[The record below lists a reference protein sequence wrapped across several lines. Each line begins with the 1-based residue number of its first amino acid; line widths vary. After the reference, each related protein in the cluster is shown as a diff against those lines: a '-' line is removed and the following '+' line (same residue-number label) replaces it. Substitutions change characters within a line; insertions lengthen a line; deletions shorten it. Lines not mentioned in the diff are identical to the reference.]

1 VRRDAVAMPG
11 EPTGKTKTR
20 GGSNASADARGG
32 SAGEHPAAA
41 AGEWEL
47 PRAVDDERI
56 TDVSLRPETLD
67 DYVGQ
72 PAVRRNLD
80 IAIQAATGRGECLDH
95 LLLVGPPGLGKTSLA
110 HIVARAMGGRLHPTS
125 GPVIEKAGDLAAIL
139 TSLERGDVLFI
150 DEIHRLGKSIE
161 EILYPA
167 MEDYRI
173 DIVIGEGPSARSI
186 SLALQRFTLVA
197 ATTRSGML
205 SSPLRSRFGN
215 TYTLEFYSEDELA
228 EIVRRSAVRLGVAIE
243 PAASTLLAARARG
256 TPRVANRLL
265 RRLRDYAEVKA
276 AGRITRDV
284 AAAGLDML
292 GVDSAGFDS
301 MDRRFLV
308 ALVETFG
315 GGPVGIDTLAAAL
328 GEDGDTLEEV
338 HEPYLIRCGFVLKT
352 PRGRVATAR
361 AWSHLGKQPSREQSS
376 LFD

>member
-1 VRRDAVAMPG
+1 MPV
-11 EPTGKTKTR
+11 EPSLNRTPSATG
-20 GGSNASADARGG
+20 
-32 SAGEHPAAA
+32 PAAA
-41 AGEWEL
+41 
-47 PRAVDDERI
+47 
-56 TDVSLRPETLD
+56 TDGVVPEDNGADISLRPETLD

-72 PAVRRNLD
+72 AAVRRNLD
-80 IAIQAATGRGECLDH
+80 IAIRAAKARGESLDH
-95 LLLVGPPGLGKTSLA
+95 LLLVGPAGLGKTSLA
-110 HIVARAMGGRLHPTS
+110 HIVARTMGGRLHPTS

-150 DEIHRLGKSIE
+150 DEIHRLGKTIE

-215 TYTLEFYSEDELA
+215 TYTLEFYSDDELA
-228 EIVRRSAVRLGVAIE
+228 EIVRRSAARLALGIE
-243 PAASTLLAARARG
+243 PEATRLLAERARG

-265 RRLRDYAEVKA
+265 KRLRDYAEVKA
-276 AGRITRDV
+276 SGRVTREV

-292 GVDSAGFDS
+292 GVDAAGFDA
-301 MDRRFLV
+301 MDRRLLV
-308 ALVETFG
+308 ALVETFE
-315 GGPVGIDTLAAAL
+315 GGPVGLDTLAAAL
-328 GEDGDTLEEV
+328 GEDADTLEEV
-338 HEPYLIRCGFVLKT
+338 HEPYLIRCGYVQKT

-361 AWSHLGKQPSREQSS
+361 AWAHLGRQPSREQRS

>member
-1 VRRDAVAMPG
+1 MANRSTDTDPRGPG
-11 EPTGKTKTR
+11 AALPEDLAGALVEE
-20 GGSNASADARGG
+20 N
-32 SAGEHPAAA
+32 AGE
-41 AGEWEL
+41 
-47 PRAVDDERI
+47 
-56 TDVSLRPETLD
+56 VSLRPETLD
-67 DYVGQ
+67 EYVGQ
-72 PAVRRNLD
+72 AAVRRNLD
-80 IAIQAATGRGECLDH
+80 ISIQAARSRGESLDH
-95 LLLVGPPGLGKTSLA
+95 ILLVGPPGLGKTSLA

-150 DEIHRLGKSIE
+150 DEIHRLGKAIE

-215 TYTLEFYSEDELA
+215 TYQLEFYADDELA
-228 EIVRRSAVRLGVAIE
+228 EIVRRSAKRLATTIDPEAATLVA
-243 PAASTLLAARARG
+243 SRSRG
-256 TPRVANRLL
+256 TPRIANRLL
-265 RRLRDYAEVKA
+265 RRLRDYADVKA
-276 AGRITRDV
+276 SGRITPEV
-284 AAAGLDML
+284 AAAGLDLL
-292 GVDSAGFDS
+292 GVDSAGFDA

-308 ALVETFG
+308 ALVETFE
-315 GGPVGIDTLAAAL
+315 GGPVGIDTIAAAL
-328 GEDGDTLEEV
+328 GEDADTLEEV
-338 HEPYLIRCGFVLKT
+338 YEPYLIRCGFLQKT

-361 AWSHLGKQPSREQSS
+361 AWSHLGLQPGREQRS

>member
-1 VRRDAVAMPG
+1 M
-11 EPTGKTKTR
+11 
-20 GGSNASADARGG
+20 
-32 SAGEHPAAA
+32 AGEQSEKTTATSQAFQAHVGDSDGA
-41 AGEWEL
+41 EESTS
-47 PRAVDDERI
+47 E
-56 TDVSLRPETLD
+56 VSLRPESLD

-72 PAVRRNLD
+72 APVRRNLD
-80 IAIQAATGRGECLDH
+80 IAIRAAKSRGECLDH
-95 LLLVGPPGLGKTSLA
+95 LLLVGPAGLGKTSLA
-110 HIVARAMGGRLHPTS
+110 YIVARTMGGRLHPTS

-139 TSLERGDVLFI
+139 TSLSRGDVLFI

-215 TYTLEFYSEDELA
+215 TYTLEFYADDELA
-228 EIVRRSAVRLGVAIE
+228 EIVRRSAARLQVVIDSEA
-243 PAASTLLAARARG
+243 TRLLAARARG

-265 RRLRDYAEVKA
+265 RRLRDYAAVKA
-276 AGRITRDV
+276 SGRITADV
-284 AAAGLDML
+284 AVAGLELL
-292 GVDSAGFDS
+292 GVDAAGFDS
-301 MDRRFLV
+301 MDRRLLF
-308 ALVETFG
+308 ALIDTFG

-338 HEPYLIRCGFVLKT
+338 YEPYLIRCGFIQKT

-361 AWSHLGKQPSREQSS
+361 AWSHLGRQPSREQRS

>member
-1 VRRDAVAMPG
+1 MRV
-11 EPTGKTKTR
+11 ETKT
-20 GGSNASADARGG
+20 NEFDA
-32 SAGEHPAAA
+32 ATEETAP
-41 AGEWEL
+41 
-47 PRAVDDERI
+47 
-56 TDVSLRPETLD
+56 DVSLRPETLD

-80 IAIQAATGRGECLDH
+80 IAIRAARARGESLDH

-110 HIVARAMGGRLHPTS
+110 YIVARAMGGRLHPTS

-150 DEIHRLGKSIE
+150 DEIHRLGKAIE

-205 SSPLRSRFGN
+205 SSPLRGRFGN
-215 TYTLEFYSEDELA
+215 TYTLEFYSEEELA
-228 EIVRRSAVRLGVAIE
+228 EIVRRSAARLALEIE
-243 PAASTLLAARARG
+243 PAATRLLAERARG

-265 RRLRDYAEVKA
+265 KRLRDYAEVKA
-276 AGRITRDV
+276 SGRITRDV

-292 GVDSAGFDS
+292 GVDAAGFDS
-301 MDRRFLV
+301 MDRRLLV
-308 ALVETFG
+308 ALVETFE

-328 GEDGDTLEEV
+328 GEDADTIEEV
-338 HEPYLIRCGFVLKT
+338 HEPYLIRCGFLQKT

-361 AWSHLGKQPSREQSS
+361 AWSHLGKQPSREQRS

>member
-1 VRRDAVAMPG
+1 
-11 EPTGKTKTR
+11 
-20 GGSNASADARGG
+20 
-32 SAGEHPAAA
+32 
-41 AGEWEL
+41 
-47 PRAVDDERI
+47 
-56 TDVSLRPETLD
+56 
-67 DYVGQ
+67 
-72 PAVRRNLD
+72 
-80 IAIQAATGRGECLDH
+80 
-95 LLLVGPPGLGKTSLA
+95 
-110 HIVARAMGGRLHPTS
+110 MGGRLHPTS

-228 EIVRRSAVRLGVAIE
+228 EIVRRSAARLAVAIE
-243 PAASTLLAARARG
+243 PAACGLLAERARG
-256 TPRVANRLL
+256 TPRVVNRLL
-265 RRLRDYAEVKA
+265 RRLRDYAQVKA
-276 AGRITRDV
+276 SGHITCDV
-284 AAAGLDML
+284 AAAGLEML
-292 GVDSAGFDS
+292 GVDAAGFDS
-301 MDRRFLV
+301 MDRRLLV
-308 ALVETFG
+308 ALVDTFG

-328 GEDGDTLEEV
+328 GEDADTLEEV
-338 HEPYLIRCGFVLKT
+338 HEPYLIRCGFVHKT

>member
-1 VRRDAVAMPG
+1 MPG
-11 EPTGKTKTR
+11 DPTRQQAVRTDSGAPP
-20 GGSNASADARGG
+20 ASEDAGAD
-32 SAGEHPAAA
+32 
-41 AGEWEL
+41 
-47 PRAVDDERI
+47 I
-56 TDVSLRPETLD
+56 SLRPETLD

-72 PAVRRNLD
+72 AAIRRNLD
-80 IAIQAATGRGECLDH
+80 ISICAAKARGECLDH

-215 TYTLEFYSEDELA
+215 TYTLEFYAEDELA
-228 EIVRRSAVRLGVAIE
+228 EIVRRSALRLGVAIE
-243 PAASTLLAARARG
+243 PDATRLVAERARG

-265 RRLRDYAEVKA
+265 KRLRDYAEVKA
-276 AGRITRDV
+276 GGRITRDV
-284 AAAGLDML
+284 AATGLDVL
-292 GVDSAGFDS
+292 GVDAAGFDS
-301 MDRRFLV
+301 MDRRLLV
-308 ALVETFG
+308 ALIETFE

-338 HEPYLIRCGFVLKT
+338 HEPYLIRCGFLQKT

-361 AWSHLGKQPSREQSS
+361 AWAHLGKVPSREQRT

>member
-1 VRRDAVAMPG
+1 MPG
-11 EPTGKTKTR
+11 QDSKDSIRDPR
-20 GGSNASADARGG
+20 APLADATD
-32 SAGEHPAAA
+32 PAAA
-41 AGEWEL
+41 G
-47 PRAVDDERI
+47 DERSGE
-56 TDVSLRPETLD
+56 VSLRPETLD

-80 IAIQAATGRGECLDH
+80 IAIRAARGRSECLDH

-110 HIVARAMGGRLHPTS
+110 HIVARSMGGRLHPTS

-150 DEIHRLGKSIE
+150 DEIHRLGKAIE

-186 SLALQRFTLVA
+186 SLALQRFTLVG

-215 TYTLEFYSEDELA
+215 TYTLEFYDDEELA
-228 EIVRRSAVRLGVAIE
+228 EIVRRSAARLGVVIE
-243 PAASTLLAARARG
+243 GSAALLVAARARG

-276 AGRITRDV
+276 SGRVTREV
-284 AAAGLDML
+284 AAAGLDLL
-292 GVDSAGFDS
+292 GVDAAGFDA
-301 MDRRFLV
+301 MDRRLLL
-308 ALVETFG
+308 ALVDTFG

-328 GEDGDTLEEV
+328 GEDADTLEEV
-338 HEPYLIRCGFVLKT
+338 HEPYLIRCGFVQKT
-352 PRGRVATAR
+352 PRGRVATLR
-361 AWSHLGKQPSREQSS
+361 AWSHLGRQPSREQRS
-376 LFD
+376 LFT

>member
-1 VRRDAVAMPG
+1 MAMPS
-11 EPTGKTKTR
+11 EHSDNR
-20 GGSNASADARGG
+20 NVQASSGTSIED
-32 SAGEHPAAA
+32 
-41 AGEWEL
+41 
-47 PRAVDDERI
+47 PRAIADEGASE
-56 TDVSLRPETLD
+56 VSLRPETLD
-67 DYVGQ
+67 EYVGQ
-72 PAVRRNLD
+72 LAVRRNLD
-80 IAIQAATGRGECLDH
+80 IAIRAAQQRGECLDH

-110 HIVARAMGGRLHPTS
+110 HIVARAMNGRLHPTS

-186 SLALQRFTLVA
+186 SLALQRFTLVG

-215 TYTLEFYSEDELA
+215 TYTLEFYTEDELA
-228 EIVRRSAVRLGVAIE
+228 EIARRSARRLGVALDDE
-243 PAASTLLAARARG
+243 AAMLVAARSRG

-265 RRLRDYAEVKA
+265 RRLRDYAQVKA
-276 AGRITRDV
+276 GGHITRDV
-284 AAAGLDML
+284 ASAGLDML
-292 GVDSAGFDS
+292 GVDAAGFDS
-301 MDRRFLV
+301 MDRRLLV
-308 ALVETFG
+308 ALVDTFG

-328 GEDGDTLEEV
+328 GEDADTLEEV
-338 HEPYLIRCGFVLKT
+338 HEPYLIRCGFVQKT
-352 PRGRVATAR
+352 PRGRIATPR
-361 AWSHLGKQPSREQSS
+361 AWTHLGKQPSREQRS

>member
-1 VRRDAVAMPG
+1 MASDLSDMAPEAGLPG
-11 EPTGKTKTR
+11 NPVETL
-20 GGSNASADARGG
+20 
-32 SAGEHPAAA
+32 AGET
-41 AGEWEL
+41 AGE
-47 PRAVDDERI
+47 
-56 TDVSLRPETLD
+56 VSLRPETLE

-72 PAVRRNLD
+72 AAVRRNLD
-80 IAIQAATGRGECLDH
+80 ISIQAARSRGESLDH
-95 LLLVGPPGLGKTSLA
+95 ILLVGPPGLGKTSLA

-150 DEIHRLGKSIE
+150 DEIHRLGKAIE

-215 TYTLEFYSEDELA
+215 TYQLEFYSEEELA
-228 EIVRRSAVRLGVAIE
+228 EIVKRSARRLATTID
-243 PAASTLLAARARG
+243 ADATLLVAARARG
-256 TPRVANRLL
+256 TPRIANRLL
-265 RRLRDYAEVKA
+265 RRLRDYADVKA
-276 AGRITRDV
+276 SGRITAEV
-284 AAAGLDML
+284 AAAGLDLL
-292 GVDSAGFDS
+292 GVDAAGFDA

-308 ALVETFG
+308 ALVETFE
-315 GGPVGIDTLAAAL
+315 GGPVGIDTIAAAL
-328 GEDGDTLEEV
+328 GEDADTLEEV
-338 HEPYLIRCGFVLKT
+338 YEPYLIRCGFLQKT
-352 PRGRVATAR
+352 ARGRVATGR
-361 AWSHLGKQPSREQSS
+361 AWAHLGMQPGREQRS

>member
-1 VRRDAVAMPG
+1 
-11 EPTGKTKTR
+11 
-20 GGSNASADARGG
+20 
-32 SAGEHPAAA
+32 
-41 AGEWEL
+41 
-47 PRAVDDERI
+47 
-56 TDVSLRPETLD
+56 
-67 DYVGQ
+67 
-72 PAVRRNLD
+72 
-80 IAIQAATGRGECLDH
+80 
-95 LLLVGPPGLGKTSLA
+95 
-110 HIVARAMGGRLHPTS
+110 MGGRLHPTS

-243 PAASTLLAARARG
+243 PVASRLLAERSRG

-276 AGRITRDV
+276 SGHITRDV

-338 HEPYLIRCGFVLKT
+338 HEPYLIRCGFLQKT

>member
-1 VRRDAVAMPG
+1 MMSEDETRAARDEAGDVVA
-11 EPTGKTKTR
+11 E
-20 GGSNASADARGG
+20 
-32 SAGEHPAAA
+32 
-41 AGEWEL
+41 
-47 PRAVDDERI
+47 
-56 TDVSLRPETLD
+56 VSLRPETLD

-72 PAVRRNLD
+72 AAVRRNLD
-80 IAIQAATGRGECLDH
+80 IAIQAAKARGESLDH
-95 LLLVGPPGLGKTSLA
+95 MLLVGPPGLGKTSLA
-110 HIVARAMGGRLHPTS
+110 YIVARAMGGRLHPTS

-150 DEIHRLGKSIE
+150 DEIHRLGKAIE

-186 SLALQRFTLVA
+186 SLALARFTLVA

-205 SSPLRSRFGN
+205 SSPLRSRFGS
-215 TYTLEFYSEDELA
+215 TYTLEFYDDDELA
-228 EIVRRSAVRLGVAIE
+228 EIVRRSALRLGVAVE
-243 PAASTLLAARARG
+243 PAAARLLAERSRG

-276 AGRITRDV
+276 SGRVTAEV
-284 AAAGLDML
+284 AAAGLELL
-292 GVDSAGFDS
+292 GVDRAGFDS

-308 ALVETFG
+308 ALVETFE

-328 GEDGDTLEEV
+328 GEDADTLEEV
-338 HEPYLIRCGFVLKT
+338 YEPYLIRCGFLQKT

-361 AWSHLGKQPSREQSS
+361 AFEHLGKHPGREQRS

>member
-1 VRRDAVAMPG
+1 MPG
-11 EPTGKTKTR
+11 PIRE
-20 GGSNASADARGG
+20 NAAPQVEDLL
-32 SAGEHPAAA
+32 E
-41 AGEWEL
+41 
-47 PRAVDDERI
+47 PRAGADEAA
-56 TDVSLRPETLD
+56 TSLRPETLD

-80 IAIQAATGRGECLDH
+80 IAIRAATARGECLDH

-110 HIVARAMGGRLHPTS
+110 HIVARTMGGKLHATS

-139 TSLERGDVLFI
+139 TSLSRGDVLFI
-150 DEIHRLGKSIE
+150 DEIHRLGKAIE

-186 SLALQRFTLVA
+186 SLALQRFTLVG

-215 TYTLEFYSEDELA
+215 TYTLEFYSDEELA
-228 EIVRRSAVRLGVAIE
+228 EIVRRSALRLGVAIDADACRLVAE
-243 PAASTLLAARARG
+243 RSRG

-276 AGRITRDV
+276 RGEITAPV
-284 AAAGLDML
+284 AAAGLELL
-292 GVDSAGFDS
+292 GVDKAGFDS
-301 MDRRFLV
+301 MDRRLLV

-315 GGPVGIDTLAAAL
+315 GGPVGIDTLASAV
-328 GEDGDTLEEV
+328 GEEADTLEEV
-338 HEPYLIRCGFVLKT
+338 YEPYLIRCGFVQKT
-352 PRGRVATAR
+352 PRGRVATPR
-361 AWSHLGKQPSREQSS
+361 AWVHLGKEPLREQRS
-376 LFD
+376 LFE

>member
-1 VRRDAVAMPG
+1 MAVERLDKSKREPNSAKIGLGTGPDAQTHSEG
-11 EPTGKTKTR
+11 SDEPI
-20 GGSNASADARGG
+20 A
-32 SAGEHPAAA
+32 
-41 AGEWEL
+41 
-47 PRAVDDERI
+47 
-56 TDVSLRPETLD
+56 DVSLRPATLG

-80 IAIQAATGRGECLDH
+80 IAIRAAKARGESLDH

-110 HIVARAMGGRLHPTS
+110 YIVASTMGGRLHPTS

-150 DEIHRLGKSIE
+150 DEIHRLGKAIE

-228 EIVRRSAVRLGVAIE
+228 EIVVRSAARLGVGIDAD
-243 PAASTLLAARARG
+243 AARLMAECARG

-265 RRLRDYAEVKA
+265 RRLRDYAQVKA
-276 AGRITRDV
+276 SGRITREV
-284 AAAGLDML
+284 ARAGLEML

-301 MDRRFLV
+301 MDQRFLV
-308 ALVETFG
+308 ALVETFE
-315 GGPVGIDTLAAAL
+315 GGPVGIDTLAAVL
-328 GEDGDTLEEV
+328 GEDSDTLEEV
-338 HEPYLIRCGFVLKT
+338 HEPFLIRRGFVQKT

-361 AWSHLGKQPSREQSS
+361 AWAHLGKQPNGEQSS

>member
-1 VRRDAVAMPG
+1 MPG
-11 EPTGKTKTR
+11 EQLDKRMTR
-20 GGSNASADARGG
+20 GRAAGSANADAQPASMAGG
-32 SAGEHPAAA
+32 QGPAVAAA
-41 AGEWEL
+41 EWED
-47 PRAVDDERI
+47 PRAAGDERI

-67 DYVGQ
+67 EYVGQ
-72 PAVRRNLD
+72 AAVRRNLD
-80 IAIQAATGRGECLDH
+80 IAIRAATARGECLDH

-243 PAASTLLAARARG
+243 PVASRLLAERSRG

-276 AGRITRDV
+276 SGHITRDV

-338 HEPYLIRCGFVLKT
+338 HEPYLIRCGFLQKT

>member
-1 VRRDAVAMPG
+1 MSGMSQPPTSPG
-11 EPTGKTKTR
+11 DGAE
-20 GGSNASADARGG
+20 
-32 SAGEHPAAA
+32 EA
-41 AGEWEL
+41 AG
-47 PRAVDDERI
+47 
-56 TDVSLRPETLD
+56 DVSLRPETLE

-72 PAVRRNLD
+72 APVRRNLD
-80 IAIQAATGRGECLDH
+80 IAIRAARARGECLDH

-150 DEIHRLGKSIE
+150 DEIHRLGKAIE

-186 SLALQRFTLVA
+186 SLALQRFTLVG

-215 TYTLEFYSEDELA
+215 TYMLEFYGEDDLA
-228 EIVRRSAVRLGVAIE
+228 EIVRRSASRLSVRVE
-243 PAASTLLAARARG
+243 PDACRLMAERARG
-256 TPRVANRLL
+256 TPRVVNRLL

-276 AGRITRDV
+276 SGCVTREV

-292 GVDSAGFDS
+292 GVDAVGFDS
-301 MDRRFLV
+301 MDRRLLL
-308 ALVETFG
+308 ALVDTFG

-328 GEDGDTLEEV
+328 GEDADTLEEV
-338 HEPYLIRCGFVLKT
+338 HEPYLIRCGFVQKT

-361 AWSHLGKQPSREQSS
+361 AWAHLGRQPTREQRS

>member
-1 VRRDAVAMPG
+1 MRASRAEAETVQKSNNPMSGPHEVDAVVK
-11 EPTGKTKTR
+11 TG
-20 GGSNASADARGG
+20 A
-32 SAGEHPAAA
+32 
-41 AGEWEL
+41 
-47 PRAVDDERI
+47 
-56 TDVSLRPETLD
+56 DVSLRPESLD

-72 PAVRRNLD
+72 VAVRRNLD
-80 IAIQAATGRGECLDH
+80 IAIRAAKGREESLDH

-110 HIVARAMGGRLHPTS
+110 HIVARTMGGRLHPTS

-139 TSLERGDVLFI
+139 TSLGRGDILFI

-215 TYTLEFYSEDELA
+215 SYTLEFYNEEELA
-228 EIVRRSAVRLGVAIE
+228 EIVRRSAARLDIVVE
-243 PAASTLLAARARG
+243 DSASRVIANCSRG

-265 RRLRDYAEVKA
+265 RRLRDYAQVKA
-276 AGRITRDV
+276 SGRITHDV
-284 AAAGLDML
+284 AVAGLEML
-292 GVDSAGFDS
+292 GVDQAGFDP
-301 MDRRFLV
+301 MDRRFLS
-308 ALVETFG
+308 ALVETFE
-315 GGPVGIDTLAAAL
+315 GGPVGIETLAAVL
-328 GEDGDTLEEV
+328 GEDSDTLEEV
-338 HEPYLIRCGFVLKT
+338 HEPFLIRRGFVQKT

-361 AWSHLGKQPSREQSS
+361 AWEHLGKQPLRDQSS

>member
-1 VRRDAVAMPG
+1 MPGNPRRDPR
-11 EPTGKTKTR
+11 PDDLP
-20 GGSNASADARGG
+20 SALFGDEG
-32 SAGEHPAAA
+32 AA
-41 AGEWEL
+41 AGE
-47 PRAVDDERI
+47 I
-56 TDVSLRPETLD
+56 SLRPETLD

-72 PAVRRNLD
+72 AAVRRNLD
-80 IAIQAATGRGECLDH
+80 IAIQAALARGESLDH

-150 DEIHRLGKSIE
+150 DEIHRLGKAIE

-215 TYTLEFYSEDELA
+215 TYTLEFYSEEELA
-228 EIVRRSAVRLGVAIE
+228 EIVRRSAARLATPLE
-243 PAASTLLAARARG
+243 ADAARLVAARSRG
-256 TPRVANRLL
+256 TPRIANRLL
-265 RRLRDYAEVKA
+265 RRLRDYADVKA
-276 AGRITRDV
+276 GGRVTLDV
-284 AAAGLDML
+284 AAAGLDLL
-292 GVDSAGFDS
+292 GVDAAGFDS

-308 ALVETFG
+308 ALVETFE

-328 GEDGDTLEEV
+328 GEDADTLEEV
-338 HEPYLIRCGFVLKT
+338 HEPYLIRCGFLQKT

-361 AWSHLGKQPSREQSS
+361 AWEHLGRTPGREQRS

>member
-1 VRRDAVAMPG
+1 MMSEDQTRAARDDAGDVVADVVG
-11 EPTGKTKTR
+11 E
-20 GGSNASADARGG
+20 
-32 SAGEHPAAA
+32 
-41 AGEWEL
+41 
-47 PRAVDDERI
+47 
-56 TDVSLRPETLD
+56 VSLRPETLD

-72 PAVRRNLD
+72 GAVRRNLD
-80 IAIQAATGRGECLDH
+80 IAIQAARARSESLDH
-95 LLLVGPPGLGKTSLA
+95 MLLVGPPGLGKTSLA
-110 HIVARAMGGRLHPTS
+110 YIVARAMGGRLHPTS

-150 DEIHRLGKSIE
+150 DEIHRLGKAIE

-186 SLALQRFTLVA
+186 SLALARFTLVA

-205 SSPLRSRFGN
+205 SSPLRSRFGS
-215 TYTLEFYSEDELA
+215 TYTLEFYGDDELA
-228 EIVRRSAVRLGVAIE
+228 EIVRRSALRLGVEVE
-243 PAASTLLAARARG
+243 PAAARLLAERSRG

-276 AGRITRDV
+276 SGRVTEEV
-284 AAAGLDML
+284 ALAGLELL
-292 GVDSAGFDS
+292 GVDRAGFDS

-308 ALVETFG
+308 ALVETFE

-328 GEDGDTLEEV
+328 GEDADTLEEV
-338 HEPYLIRCGFVLKT
+338 YEPYLIRCGFLQKT

-361 AWSHLGKQPSREQSS
+361 AYEHLGRQPGREQRS

>member
-1 VRRDAVAMPG
+1 MLG
-11 EPTGKTKTR
+11 EKAGR
-20 GGSNASADARGG
+20 GSGNRAADEGIA
-32 SAGEHPAAA
+32 ATEPAATA
-41 AGEWEL
+41 EDVGSE
-47 PRAVDDERI
+47 
-56 TDVSLRPETLD
+56 VSLRPATLD

-72 PAVRRNLD
+72 APVRRNLD
-80 IAIQAATGRGECLDH
+80 IAIQAARARSECLDH

-110 HIVARAMGGRLHPTS
+110 YIVARAMGGRLHPTS

-197 ATTRSGML
+197 ATMRSGML

-228 EIVRRSAVRLGVAIE
+228 EIVRRSAARLGVEVEAE
-243 PAASTLLAARARG
+243 GARLLAARARG

-265 RRLRDYAEVKA
+265 RRLRDYAQVKA
-276 AGRITRDV
+276 AGRVTREV
-284 AAAGLDML
+284 AAAGLDLL
-292 GVDSAGFDS
+292 GVDGAGFDA
-301 MDRRFLV
+301 MDRRLLLAIV
-308 ALVETFG
+308 DTFG

-328 GEDGDTLEEV
+328 GEDADTLEEV
-338 HEPYLIRCGFVLKT
+338 HEPYLIRCGFVQKT

-361 AWSHLGKQPSREQSS
+361 AWTHLGRTPSREQRS

>member
-1 VRRDAVAMPG
+1 MMSEDQTRAARDDTGDVVA
-11 EPTGKTKTR
+11 E
-20 GGSNASADARGG
+20 
-32 SAGEHPAAA
+32 
-41 AGEWEL
+41 
-47 PRAVDDERI
+47 
-56 TDVSLRPETLD
+56 VSLRPETLD

-72 PAVRRNLD
+72 AAVRRNLD
-80 IAIQAATGRGECLDH
+80 IAIQAAKARSESLDH
-95 LLLVGPPGLGKTSLA
+95 MLLVGPPGLGKTSLA
-110 HIVARAMGGRLHPTS
+110 YIVARAMGGRLHPTS

-150 DEIHRLGKSIE
+150 DEIHRLGKAIE

-186 SLALQRFTLVA
+186 SLALARFTLVA

-215 TYTLEFYSEDELA
+215 TYTLEFYDDDELA
-228 EIVRRSAVRLGVAIE
+228 EIVRRSALRLGVAVE
-243 PAASTLLAARARG
+243 PAAARLLAERSRG

-276 AGRITRDV
+276 SGRVTAEV
-284 AAAGLDML
+284 AAAGLELL
-292 GVDSAGFDS
+292 GVDRAGFDS

-308 ALVETFG
+308 ALVETFE

-328 GEDGDTLEEV
+328 GEDADTLEEV
-338 HEPYLIRCGFVLKT
+338 YEPYLIRCGFLQKT

-361 AWSHLGKQPSREQSS
+361 AFEHLGKQPGREQRS

>member
-1 VRRDAVAMPG
+1 MAGPLEVDVVV
-11 EPTGKTKTR
+11 ETG
-20 GGSNASADARGG
+20 A
-32 SAGEHPAAA
+32 
-41 AGEWEL
+41 
-47 PRAVDDERI
+47 
-56 TDVSLRPETLD
+56 DVSLRPQSLD

-72 PAVRRNLD
+72 VAVRRNLD
-80 IAIQAATGRGECLDH
+80 IAIRAAKAREESLDH

-110 HIVARAMGGRLHPTS
+110 YIVARTMGGRLHPTS

-150 DEIHRLGKSIE
+150 DEIHRLGKAIE

-215 TYTLEFYSEDELA
+215 SYTLEFYNEEELA
-228 EIVRRSAVRLGVAIE
+228 EIVRRSAARLDIVVE
-243 PAASTLLAARARG
+243 ESASRVIANCSRG

-265 RRLRDYAEVKA
+265 RRLRDYAQVKA
-276 AGRITRDV
+276 SGRITHEV
-284 AAAGLDML
+284 AVAGLDML
-292 GVDSAGFDS
+292 GVDQAGFDP
-301 MDRRFLV
+301 MDRRFLS
-308 ALVETFG
+308 ALVETFE
-315 GGPVGIDTLAAAL
+315 GGPVGIDTLAAVL
-328 GEDGDTLEEV
+328 GEDSDTLEEV
-338 HEPYLIRCGFVLKT
+338 HEPFLIRRGFVQKT

-361 AWSHLGKQPSREQSS
+361 AWEHLGKQPLRDQSS

>member
-1 VRRDAVAMPG
+1 MPG
-11 EPTGKTKTR
+11 EPSDKMTTR
-20 GGSNASADARGG
+20 GRAGDDPAAARGPASADA
-32 SAGEHPAAA
+32 A
-41 AGEWEL
+41 AGWED
-47 PRAVDDERI
+47 PRAVADEHI
-56 TDVSLRPETLD
+56 NDVSLRPETLD

-72 PAVRRNLD
+72 APVRRNLD
-80 IAIQAATGRGECLDH
+80 IAIQAATARGECLDH

-110 HIVARAMGGRLHPTS
+110 YIVARAMGGRLHPTS

-150 DEIHRLGKSIE
+150 DEIHRLGKAIE

-215 TYTLEFYSEDELA
+215 TYTLEFYSDDELA
-228 EIVRRSAVRLGVAIE
+228 EIVRRSAARLGVAIE
-243 PAASTLLAARARG
+243 PAASKLVAGRARG

-276 AGRITRDV
+276 AGRITHEV
-284 AAAGLDML
+284 AGDGLDML
-292 GVDSAGFDS
+292 GVDAAGFDS
-301 MDRRFLV
+301 MDRRLLV
-308 ALVETFG
+308 ALVDTFG

-328 GEDGDTLEEV
+328 GEDADTLEEV
-338 HEPYLIRCGFVLKT
+338 HEPYLIRCGFLQKT
-352 PRGRVATAR
+352 PRGRVATPR
-361 AWSHLGKQPSREQSS
+361 AWTHLGKQPPSREQSS

>member
-1 VRRDAVAMPG
+1 MQKPSNPMAGPLEVDVVV
-11 EPTGKTKTR
+11 ETG
-20 GGSNASADARGG
+20 A
-32 SAGEHPAAA
+32 
-41 AGEWEL
+41 
-47 PRAVDDERI
+47 
-56 TDVSLRPETLD
+56 DVSLRPQSLD

-72 PAVRRNLD
+72 VAVRRNLD
-80 IAIQAATGRGECLDH
+80 IAIRAAKAREESLDH

-110 HIVARAMGGRLHPTS
+110 YIVARTMGGRLHPTS

-150 DEIHRLGKSIE
+150 DEIHRLGKAIE

-215 TYTLEFYSEDELA
+215 SYTLEFYNEEELA
-228 EIVRRSAVRLGVAIE
+228 EIVRRSAARLDIVVE
-243 PAASTLLAARARG
+243 ESASRVIANCSRG

-265 RRLRDYAEVKA
+265 RRLRDYAQVKA
-276 AGRITRDV
+276 SGRITHEV
-284 AAAGLDML
+284 AVAGLDML
-292 GVDSAGFDS
+292 GVDQAGFDP
-301 MDRRFLV
+301 MDRRFLS
-308 ALVETFG
+308 ALVETFE
-315 GGPVGIDTLAAAL
+315 GGPVGIDTLAAVL
-328 GEDGDTLEEV
+328 GEDSDTLEEV
-338 HEPYLIRCGFVLKT
+338 HEPFLIRRGFVQKT

-361 AWSHLGKQPSREQSS
+361 AWEHLGKQPLRDQSS

>member
-1 VRRDAVAMPG
+1 MPG
-11 EPTGKTKTR
+11 EKSDKGIAQLEAV
-20 GGSNASADARGG
+20 GGSWDEPTEEAR
-32 SAGEHPAAA
+32 AGLGDGAEETS
-41 AGEWEL
+41 G
-47 PRAVDDERI
+47 
-56 TDVSLRPETLD
+56 DVSLRPESLD

-72 PAVRRNLD
+72 AAVRRNLD
-80 IAIQAATGRGECLDH
+80 IAIRAAKARSECLDH
-95 LLLVGPPGLGKTSLA
+95 LLLVGPAGLGKTSLA
-110 HIVARAMGGRLHPTS
+110 HIVARTMGGRLHPTS

-139 TSLERGDVLFI
+139 TSLARGDVLFI
-150 DEIHRLGKSIE
+150 DEIHRLGKAIE

-215 TYTLEFYSEDELA
+215 SYTLEFYSEDELA
-228 EIVRRSAVRLGVAIE
+228 EIVRRSAARLSVAIE
-243 PAASTLLAARARG
+243 PAASRLLAARARG
-256 TPRVANRLL
+256 TPRVVNRLL

-276 AGRITRDV
+276 SGHITREV
-284 AAAGLDML
+284 ADAGLDML
-292 GVDSAGFDS
+292 GVDAAGFDA
-301 MDRRFLV
+301 MDRRLLF
-308 ALVETFG
+308 ALVETFE

-328 GEDGDTLEEV
+328 GEDADTLEEV
-338 HEPYLIRCGFVLKT
+338 HEPYLIRCGFVHKT

-361 AWSHLGKQPSREQSS
+361 AWAHFGKQPSRQQRS

>member
-1 VRRDAVAMPG
+1 M
-11 EPTGKTKTR
+11 
-20 GGSNASADARGG
+20 ADSHDTTHAADEAAR
-32 SAGEHPAAA
+32 ADDVPA
-41 AGEWEL
+41 E
-47 PRAVDDERI
+47 
-56 TDVSLRPETLD
+56 VSLRPETLA

-72 PAVRRNLD
+72 AAVRRNLD
-80 IAIQAATGRGECLDH
+80 IAIRAAKGRGECLDH
-95 LLLVGPPGLGKTSLA
+95 MLLVGPPGLGKTSLA
-110 HIVARAMGGRLHPTS
+110 YIVARSMGGRLHPTS

-150 DEIHRLGKSIE
+150 DEIHRLGKAIE

-215 TYTLEFYSEDELA
+215 TFTLEFYNEDELA
-228 EIVRRSAVRLGVAIE
+228 EIALRSASRLGVAIE
-243 PAASTLLAARARG
+243 AAAARLVAARSRG

-276 AGRITRDV
+276 SGRITADV

-292 GVDSAGFDS
+292 GVDAAGCDAS
-301 MDRRFLV
+301 DRRLLA
-308 ALVETFG
+308 ALVETFE

-328 GEDGDTLEEV
+328 GEDAGTLEEV
-338 HEPYLIRCGFVLKT
+338 HEPFLIRSGFVQKT

-361 AWSHLGKQPSREQSS
+361 AWAHLGRQPRADQRA

>member
-1 VRRDAVAMPG
+1 M
-11 EPTGKTKTR
+11 PTGDRNNQTVQDQAPSSISVEDPR
-20 GGSNASADARGG
+20 
-32 SAGEHPAAA
+32 AA
-41 AGEWEL
+41 AGESATE
-47 PRAVDDERI
+47 
-56 TDVSLRPETLD
+56 VSLRPETLD

-72 PAVRRNLD
+72 LAVRRNLD
-80 IAIQAATGRGECLDH
+80 IAIRAARQRSECLDH

-110 HIVARAMGGRLHPTS
+110 HIVARAMNGRLHPTS

-186 SLALQRFTLVA
+186 SLALQRFTLVG

-215 TYTLEFYSEDELA
+215 TYTLEFYTDEELA
-228 EIVRRSAVRLGVAIE
+228 EIASRSAKRLGVALDDE
-243 PAASTLLAARARG
+243 AATLVAARARG

-276 AGRITRDV
+276 GGRITRDV

-292 GVDSAGFDS
+292 GVDAAGFDA
-301 MDRRFLV
+301 MDRRLLL

-328 GEDGDTLEEV
+328 GEDADTLEEV
-338 HEPYLIRCGFVLKT
+338 HEPYLIRCGFVQKT
-352 PRGRVATAR
+352 PRGRIATPR
-361 AWSHLGKQPSREQSS
+361 AWTHLGRQPSREQRS

>member
-1 VRRDAVAMPG
+1 MEAAKPGSGAAGALTDDDPLAPDRRSFGD
-11 EPTGKTKTR
+11 E
-20 GGSNASADARGG
+20 
-32 SAGEHPAAA
+32 PAA
-41 AGEWEL
+41 EQ
-47 PRAVDDERI
+47 
-56 TDVSLRPETLD
+56 SLRPQSLD

-72 PAVRRNLD
+72 AAVRRNLD
-80 IAIQAATGRGECLDH
+80 IAIRAATARGECLDH

-110 HIVARAMGGRLHPTS
+110 YIVARAMGGRLHPTS
-125 GPVIEKAGDLAAIL
+125 GPVIEKTGDLAAIL

-150 DEIHRLGKSIE
+150 DEIHRLGKAIE

-173 DIVIGEGPSARSI
+173 DLVIGEGPSARSI
-186 SLALQRFTLVA
+186 SLALQRFTLVG

-215 TYTLEFYSEDELA
+215 TFVLEFYSEDELA
-228 EIVRRSAVRLGVAIE
+228 EIVRRSAQRLSVVIDE
-243 PAASTLLAARARG
+243 PAAALVACRARG

-276 AGRITRDV
+276 SGRITGDV
-284 AAAGLDML
+284 AAAGLELL
-292 GVDSAGFDS
+292 GVDQAGFDS
-301 MDRRFLV
+301 MDRRLLA
-308 ALVETFG
+308 ALVETFE

-328 GEDGDTLEEV
+328 GEDAGTLEEV
-338 HEPYLIRCGFVLKT
+338 HEPYLIRCGFVQKT

-361 AWSHLGKQPSREQSS
+361 AWSHLGKEPSRTQRS

>member
-1 VRRDAVAMPG
+1 MMSEDQTRAARDDAGDVVADVA
-11 EPTGKTKTR
+11 T
-20 GGSNASADARGG
+20 DV
-32 SAGEHPAAA
+32 AA
-41 AGEWEL
+41 E
-47 PRAVDDERI
+47 
-56 TDVSLRPETLD
+56 VSLRPETLD

-72 PAVRRNLD
+72 AAVRRNLD
-80 IAIQAATGRGECLDH
+80 IAIQAAKARSESLDH
-95 LLLVGPPGLGKTSLA
+95 MLLVGPPGLGKTSLA
-110 HIVARAMGGRLHPTS
+110 YIVARAMGGRLHPTS

-150 DEIHRLGKSIE
+150 DEIHRLGKAIE

-186 SLALQRFTLVA
+186 SLALARFTLVA

-215 TYTLEFYSEDELA
+215 TYTLEFYDDDELA
-228 EIVRRSAVRLGVAIE
+228 EIVRRSALRLGVAVE
-243 PAASTLLAARARG
+243 PAAARLLAERSRG

-276 AGRITRDV
+276 SGRVTAEV
-284 AAAGLDML
+284 AAAGLELL
-292 GVDSAGFDS
+292 GVDRAGFDS

-308 ALVETFG
+308 ALVETFE

-328 GEDGDTLEEV
+328 GEDADTLEEV
-338 HEPYLIRCGFVLKT
+338 YEPYLIRCGFLQKT

-361 AWSHLGKQPSREQSS
+361 AFEHLGKQPGREQRS

>member
-1 VRRDAVAMPG
+1 MRVESSRAELDQRTED
-11 EPTGKTKTR
+11 
-20 GGSNASADARGG
+20 SA
-32 SAGEHPAAA
+32 P
-41 AGEWEL
+41 
-47 PRAVDDERI
+47 
-56 TDVSLRPETLD
+56 DVSLRPETLD

-72 PAVRRNLD
+72 APVRRNLD
-80 IAIQAATGRGECLDH
+80 IAIRAAKARGESLDH

-110 HIVARAMGGRLHPTS
+110 YIVARAMGGRLHPTS

-150 DEIHRLGKSIE
+150 DEIHRLGKAIE

-186 SLALQRFTLVA
+186 SLGLQRFTLVG

-215 TYTLEFYSEDELA
+215 TYTLEFYAEDELA
-228 EIVRRSAVRLGVAIE
+228 EIVRRSAARLALAIE
-243 PAASTLLAARARG
+243 PEATRLLAARARG

-265 RRLRDYAEVKA
+265 KRLRDYAEVKA
-276 AGRITRDV
+276 SGRVTADV

-292 GVDSAGFDS
+292 GVDAAGFDA
-301 MDRRFLV
+301 MDRRLLTT
-308 ALVETFG
+308 LVETFE

-328 GEDGDTLEEV
+328 GEDADTLEEV
-338 HEPYLIRCGFVLKT
+338 HEPYLIRCGFLQKT

-361 AWSHLGKQPSREQSS
+361 AWSHLGKEPSREQRS